1 MKVASAG
8 AASLLPRVVV
18 EQPRDPVTGTIT
30 LPIAVEPSVSE
41 ARARLMRDGLRLT
54 PDARTEALR
63 HAQQRRAAELQE
75 NFTRNERRTTPR
87 AEQGTRPPPGTSIE
101 AGLDLDPAGTRVRVR
116 AASGGEDRSWAV
128 EASTSPQ
135 ESRLQLQ
142 FRSTFGGAPAAA
154 RPEAEPSTAVS
165 ARTKEGL
172 TAAARRLDEAREP
185 DGRAPAEAR
194 LALVLTGARARG
206 EDLTALATELEAS
219 EAWRVLVR
227 RGWHGG
233 QTAHAYVSRVVGE

>member
-1 MKVASAG
+1 VKVAGAG
-8 AASLLPRVVV
+8 AASLLPRLVVD
-18 EQPRDPVTGTIT
+18 QPRDAVTGTIT
-30 LPIAVEPSVSE
+30 VPVAVEPSVSE
-41 ARARLMRDGLRLT
+41 ARVRLMRDGLRLT
-54 PDARTEALR
+54 PDARAETLR
-63 HAQQRRAAELQE
+63 QAQQRRAVELQE
-75 NFTRNERRTTPR
+75 TFTRHERRATPR
-87 AEQGTRPPPGTSIE
+87 AEPGTPPPPGTSVE
-101 AGLDLDPAGTRVRVR
+101 AGLDLDPAGTRLRMR

-135 ESRLQLQ
+135 ESRLQVQ
-142 FRSTFGGAPAAA
+142 FRATFGGAPAAT

-206 EDLTALATELEAS
+206 EDLMALATELEAS
-219 EAWRVLVR
+219 EAWRALVR
-227 RGWHGG
+227 RGGHGG
-233 QTAHAYVSRVVGE
+233 QTARGYVSRVVGE

>member
-1 MKVASAG
+1 VKVAGAG
-8 AASLLPRVVV
+8 AASLLPRLVV

-30 LPIAVEPSVSE
+30 VPVAVEPSVSE

-63 HAQQRRAAELQE
+63 QAQQRRAAELQE
-75 NFTRNERRTTPR
+75 TYTRNERRATPR
-87 AEQGTRPPPGTSIE
+87 AEQGAPPPQGTSVE
-101 AGLDLDPAGTRVRVR
+101 AGLELDPAGTRLRVR

-142 FRSTFGGAPAAA
+142 FRATFGGAPTVA
-154 RPEAEPSTAVS
+154 RPEDEPSTAVS
-165 ARTKEGL
+165 ARTREGL
-172 TAAARRLDEAREP
+172 TAAAKRLDEAREP

>member
-87 AEQGTRPPPGTSIE
+87 AEQGTRPSPGTSIE

-116 AASGGEDRSWAV
+116 AASGGEDRSWAG
-128 EASTSPQ
+128 EASTSPP
-135 ESRLQLQ
+135 ESRHPH
-142 FRSTFGGAPAAA
+142 RSSP
-154 RPEAEPSTAVS
+154 PSTS
-165 ARTKEGL
+165 RSP
-172 TAAARRLDEAREP
+172 RR
-185 DGRAPAEAR
+185 
-194 LALVLTGARARG
+194 
-206 EDLTALATELEAS
+206 S
-219 EAWRVLVR
+219 
-227 RGWHGG
+227 
-233 QTAHAYVSRVVGE
+233 S